1 MLGELGYLILGLILL
16 FVPGFLL
23 TLVLYPKLDQLDF
36 WERIAVSVGIG
47 VLVLIYIGVLLAKQ
61 EWKLLQLAPYLG
73 TVVVICCVF
82 GVLAYLRKGFN
93 VPLTYARA
101 VLRVFRRQKPYYRP
115 TRPAEGHHKP
125 AEEKSKS
132 GKSV

>member
-1 MLGELGYLILGLILL
+1 MLEELGYLILGLILL

-23 TLVLYPKLDQLDF
+23 TLVFYPRLDQLDF
-36 WERIAVSVGIG
+36 WGRLAASAGIG
-47 VLVLIYIGVLLAKQ
+47 VLVLIYVGVLLARQ
-61 EWKLLQLAPYLG
+61 EWRMLQLAPYLG
-73 TVVVICCVF
+73 AVVVICCVF

-93 VPLTYARA
+93 VPLTYVRA

-115 TRPAEGHHKP
+115 ARPVEEHHKP